1 MSLER
6 GLLAVLIVLVAA
18 IQYGLAIYTIRD
30 LLRRPRVRGDNKTA
44 WALLILALPF
54 VGALIY
60 GIMGPTSFLPRP
72 NRPVHRSVSMLDEND
87 LR

>member
-6 GLLAVLIVLVAA
+6 TILAVLIVLVTAV
-18 IQYGLAIYTIRD
+18 QYGLVVYTIRD
-30 LLRRPRVRGDNKTA
+30 LVRRPRVRGDNKVA
-44 WALLILALPF
+44 WGLIILTLPFIGALL
-54 VGALIY
+54 Y

-72 NRPVHRSVSMLDEND
+72 NRPPRRSVAILDEND